1 MEVSKNTM
9 VTLTYDL
16 HIDDREGELIEQTT
30 TENPLKFLYGAG
42 MMLPKFESSLSGL
55 KEGENF
61 EISLKSRD
69 AYGEVDENAVVDLP
83 KSVFLINGEFD
94 SELIYEGNSVPMMS
108 SNGQR
113 LNGLVIEVTDNS
125 VKMDFN
131 HPLAGEDL
139 YFKGTIL
146 NVVQP
151 TDEEINQFMH
161 GGCGCGSGS
170 CGDGCSDDSC
180 SSAGGDSCG
189 CGCGCN

>member
-1 MEVSKNTM
+1 MEIAENRM

-16 HIDDREGELIEQTT
+16 HIDDKEGELIEQATA
-30 TENPLKFLYGAG
+30 ENPLKFLYGAG
-42 MMLPKFESSLSGL
+42 MMLPRFESSLTGL
-55 KEGENF
+55 KAGEAF
-61 EISLKSRD
+61 EINLMSRD

-113 LNGLVIEVTDNS
+113 LNGLVLEVTENS

-139 YFKGTIL
+139 YFKGTVL
-146 NVVQP
+146 SVVQP
-151 TDEEINQFMH
+151 TEEEIAQFTQ

-170 CGDGCSDDSC
+170 CGSDCSDDSC
-180 SSAGGDSCG
+180 ASDSCG
-189 CGCGCN
+189 CGCNC